1 MSILF
6 VPEPEAGFSL
16 FLRNT
21 PIKCSPDMINISK
34 IKKIALKPSCFQNGC
49 ICGHKEE
56 YRDLI
61 TDRRKNI
68 RNGITIKPKIKPV
81 NITMKI

>member
-1 MSILF
+1 MATLF
-6 VPEPEAGFSL
+6 APEAGFSL
-16 FLRNT
+16 FIQNKPIVST
-21 PIKCSPDMINISK
+21 PQDMINISK